1 MEDWASAAMVRVMQA
16 GAARLGLPTPV
27 HLKAR
32 TNAQVPLQAKQAV
45 IGHILRAGGWAALLQ
60 IGQGVHDI
68 KDEPLLQLLVKS
80 GQPWLVLKT
89 WLKLERYL
97 HSRHR
102 VLQTPISHCEVL
114 HAHTGKKEGATPS
127 VAESWLV
134 MGVLAAL
141 LERSG
146 CDQVEASVD
155 AGGVLLRAGRV
166 IASEQQLIEWSH
178 FAGCQ
183 SWRLKWRIIHDR
195 AADAV
200 LTCSNTLT
208 LQQQVARLIH
218 HKEAWH
224 ADLGDIAESLN
235 MSRRTLQ
242 RKLNSEGT
250 RFVDVIG
257 QFRTQRAAEML
268 VGSTSGLAE
277 IGFTSGYTDQAH
289 FCRDFKRRTG
299 LSPKSFRDTS
309 NAR

>member
-16 GAARLGLPTPV
+16 GVARLGLPTLG
-27 HLKAR
+27 HLKAQ

-45 IGHILRAGGWAALLQ
+45 IGHILCVGGWTALLQ

-68 KDEPLLQLLVKS
+68 SDEPLLQLLVKP

-102 VLQTPISHCEVL
+102 ILQTPISHCEVL
-114 HAHTGKKEGATPS
+114 HAHAGKEEGTTPS
-127 VAESWLV
+127 AAESWLV
-134 MGVLAAL
+134 MGVLTAL

-146 CDQVEASVD
+146 CHQVEASIG
-155 AGGVLLRAGRV
+155 AGNTVLLAGSV
-166 IASEQQLIEWSH
+166 TASEKQLIKWSH
-178 FAGCQ
+178 LPGCH
-183 SWRLKWRIIHDR
+183 SWRLMWQISQGQS
-195 AADAV
+195 ASAV
-200 LTCSNTLT
+200 LKGSTTRT
-208 LQQQVARLIH
+208 LQQQIANWIH
-218 HKEAWH
+218 HKDGWH

-242 RKLNSEGT
+242 RKLNLEGT
-250 RFVDVIG
+250 RFVDVVG
-257 QFRTQRAAEML
+257 QVRTQRAADML
-268 VGSTSGLAE
+268 VGSHAGLAE

-309 NAR
+309 MAV